1 MFYLGVHSRISWIE
15 LIDELFV
22 KIKKKGFV
30 SRCAI
35 FQSYLNLNT
44 SYIDT
49 PIDPEVC

>member
-22 KIKKKGFV
+22 KIKKKDLFPDV
-30 SRCAI
+30 
-35 FQSYLNLNT
+35 QSFSHLNLNT